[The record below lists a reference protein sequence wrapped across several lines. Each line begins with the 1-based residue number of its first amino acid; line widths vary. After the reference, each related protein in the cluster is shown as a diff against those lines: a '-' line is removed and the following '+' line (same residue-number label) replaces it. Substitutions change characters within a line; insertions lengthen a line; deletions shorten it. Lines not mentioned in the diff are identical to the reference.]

1 MDKVTIYHNAKC
13 SKSREVLALI
23 REAGIEPE
31 IISYLEQPPDRE
43 TLEQLV
49 ADMGLSPRDLIRD
62 TDARSLGLDIDAKH
76 NTADNHFKWMLE
88 HPILIN
94 RPIVVTE
101 RGTKLCRPPELVRD
115 ILPTA

>member
-49 ADMGLSPRDLIRD
+49 ADMGLSARDLVRNN
-62 TDARSLGLDIDAKH
+62 DARSLGLNVDDEH
-76 NTADNHFKWMLE
+76 NTDEHYFKWMLE

-101 RGTKLCRPPELVRD
+101 RGTRLCRPPELVRD
-115 ILPTA
+115 ILPDA